1 MRPRPHWMRKGG
13 RRDTLKLSQMPK
25 SQADRTLRI
34 LLAVA
39 FVAFLWVIKD
49 SFEER
54 IVNVGDQAPN
64 FSITTASGR
73 TVSVKDFG
81 GKVLV
86 LNFWATW
93 CPPCVQEMPSLNQ
106 FAATMKDSGV
116 VVLAVSIDKNE
127 KAYKTFVQRARPA
140 FETAY
145 DPDANISSDY
155 GTYKWPE
162 TYVIDRTG
170 KVVQKLISNQEW
182 MDPQIVNSVKAL
194 L

>member
-1 MRPRPHWMRKGG
+1 
-13 RRDTLKLSQMPK
+13 MPK

-39 FVAFLWVIKD
+39 FVAFVWVIKD

-54 IVNVGDQAPN
+54 IVNVGDKAPN
-64 FSITTASGR
+64 FSITTERGK
-73 TVSVKDFG
+73 TVSVSDFG

-93 CPPCVQEMPSLNQ
+93 CPPCIEEMPSLNQ
-106 FAATMKDSGV
+106 FAATMKDQGV

-127 KAYKTFVQRARPA
+127 KAYKTFLQRARPA
-140 FETAY
+140 FETAF
-145 DPDANISSDY
+145 DPDANISSEY
-155 GTYKWPE
+155 GTFKWPE
-162 TYVIDRTG
+162 TYVIDKTG
-170 KVVQKLISNQEW
+170 KVTQKLISNQNW
-182 MDPQIVNSVKAL
+182 MDPQIVSGIKAL

>member
-1 MRPRPHWMRKGG
+1 M
-13 RRDTLKLSQMPK
+13 QK

-39 FVAFLWVIKD
+39 FLAFVWVIKD

-54 IVNVGDQAPN
+54 IVNVGDKAPN
-64 FSITTASGR
+64 FSITTEKGK
-73 TVSVKDFG
+73 TVSVSDFG

-106 FAATMKDSGV
+106 FAATMKDKGV

-127 KAYKTFVQRARPA
+127 KAYKTFLQRTRPA
-140 FETAY
+140 FETAF
-145 DPDANISSDY
+145 DPDANISSEY
-155 GTYKWPE
+155 GTFKWPE
-162 TYVIDRTG
+162 AYVIDKTG
-170 KVVQKLISNQEW
+170 KVTQKLISNQDW
-182 MDPQIVNSVKAL
+182 MDPQIVNGIKAML
-194 L
+194 

>member
-1 MRPRPHWMRKGG
+1 
-13 RRDTLKLSQMPK
+13 MPK

-34 LLAVA
+34 LLGVAVL
-39 FVAFLWVIKD
+39 AFLWTIKD
-49 SFEER
+49 SFEDR
-54 IVNVGDQAPN
+54 VVNVGDKAPD
-64 FSITTASGR
+64 FSIRTETGKTITAA
-73 TVSVKDFG
+73 DFG

-93 CPPCVQEMPSLNQ
+93 CPPCVEEMPSLNR

-127 KAYKTFVQRARPA
+127 KAYKQFVQRIRPA

-145 DPDANISSDY
+145 DPDANISSGY
-155 GTYKWPE
+155 GTFKWPE
-162 TYVIDRTG
+162 TYVIDRNG
-170 KVVQKLISNQEW
+170 KVRQKLISNQEW
-182 MDPQIVNSVKAL
+182 MDPQIVNGIKAL

>member
-1 MRPRPHWMRKGG
+1 M
-13 RRDTLKLSQMPK
+13 QK
-25 SQADRTLRI
+25 SQTDRTLRI
-34 LLAVA
+34 LLVVA
-39 FVAFLWVIKD
+39 CVAFLWVIKD
-49 SFEER
+49 TFEER
-54 IVNVGDQAPN
+54 VINVGDKAPN
-64 FSITTASGR
+64 FSITTDKGR
-73 TVSVKDFG
+73 TVSVSDFG
-81 GKVLV
+81 GKILV

-140 FETAY
+140 FETAH
-145 DPDANISSDY
+145 DPDANISSEY

-162 TYVIDRTG
+162 SYVIDKNG
-170 KVVQKLISNQEW
+170 KVALKLISNQEW
-182 MDPQIVNSVKAL
+182 MDPQIVNGIKAL

>member
-1 MRPRPHWMRKGG
+1 M
-13 RRDTLKLSQMPK
+13 QK

-39 FVAFLWVIKD
+39 FLAFVWVIKD

-54 IVNVGDQAPN
+54 IVNVGDKAPN
-64 FSITTASGR
+64 FSITTEKGK
-73 TVSVKDFG
+73 TVSVSDFG

-106 FAATMKDSGV
+106 FAATMKDKGV

-127 KAYKTFVQRARPA
+127 KAYKTFLQRTRPA
-140 FETAY
+140 FETAF
-145 DPDANISSDY
+145 DPDANISSEY
-155 GTYKWPE
+155 GTFKWPE
-162 TYVIDRTG
+162 TYVIDKSG
-170 KVVQKLISNQEW
+170 KVTQKLISNQDW
-182 MDPQIVNSVKAL
+182 MDPQIVNGIKAML
-194 L
+194 